1 MSMHLTRR
9 PLPGVSRHRLNP
21 LYSTPEGTLM
31 IVEHSVRQ
39 LVLAVALTC
48 GGTAALAAPPPPTM
62 PASGRGTTLYYQLGG
77 GDAASRAPNPTN
89 LSLHLGLSGV
99 AKFNFSCGKFNAT
112 LSLQNL
118 LNAFARLGPMITSA
132 VQAGIAALPMYI
144 LQRAQPG
151 LYELIQ
157 TYIAKAEK
165 IINLSFQSC
174 ESIEKNGYNNPF
186 DKFTSLAM
194 DEKWKKEANTGS
206 GDVVQAKDTVQ
217 TNDGADGFTWV
228 FGAKAGGVGQTSI
241 KLVKDLVTASYNLTM
256 MQPTTSSPST
266 SYSAGGTRL
275 AKAFPTPT
283 GAADFATDVLGD
295 LEVATCTAGGCPSKA
310 TKTAIG
316 LEHKA
321 EDEIA
326 VVRTQL
332 GTALATTVPNTT
344 DLEAAS
350 APGVLVTRD
359 LIDALRALPKAEQ
372 AIAIERVGQ
381 EVALARTIDRAL
393 LVRQLLITGQT
404 IPEALPTPVTTQ
416 IQAKIVQVNRT
427 IDDLLYEVRVR
438 KEVVSSSASTIL
450 DAYRGSRAASASN
463 AQVAPAEKRPLVDG
477 RVQ

>member
-1 MSMHLTRR
+1 MINLRFVR
-9 PLPGVSRHRLNP
+9 P
-21 LYSTPEGTLM
+21 
-31 IVEHSVRQ
+31 
-39 LVLAVALTC
+39 LVLAVALAC
-48 GGTAALAAPPPPTM
+48 CGTAAVAAPPTM

-77 GDAASRAPNPTN
+77 GDAAARAPNPSNT
-89 LSLHLGLSGV
+89 SLHLGLSGV

-165 IINLSFQSC
+165 LVSLSFQSC

-186 DKFTSLAM
+186 DKFNAIAM
-194 DEKWKKEANTGS
+194 DEGWKKEANTGS

-217 TNDGADGFTWV
+217 TRSGIDGFTWV
-228 FGAKAGGVGQTSI
+228 FGAKAGGDSQPPA
-241 KLVKDLVTASYNLTM
+241 KLVNDLVTASYNLTM
-256 MQPTTSSPST
+256 MQPTTASAST
-266 SYSAGGTRL
+266 SYSASGTRL
-275 AKAFPTPT
+275 GKAFPTPAD
-283 GAADFATDVLGD
+283 AAAFATDAIGD
-295 LEVATCTAGGCPSKA
+295 LEIATCVAGRCPTKA

-316 LEHKA
+316 LERKA

-326 VVRTQL
+326 VIRPQ
-332 GTALATTVPNTT
+332 LATVLAATVPSTT
-344 DLEAAS
+344 DLDAAS

-359 LIDALRALPKAEQ
+359 LVDALRALPKAEQ
-372 AIAIERVGQ
+372 AIAVERISQ
-381 EVALARTIDRAL
+381 EVALARTVDRAL
-393 LVRQLLITGQT
+393 LVRQMLVTGQT
-404 IPEALPTPVTTQ
+404 IPEALPTPVTEE
-416 IQAKIVQVNRT
+416 IKAKIALVNRT
-427 IDDLLYEVRVR
+427 IDDLMYEVRIR

-450 DAYRGSRAASASN
+450 DAYRGSSAASRSN
-463 AQVAPAEKRPLVDG
+463 APVAPAEKRPLVDG